1 MFRNYLLVT
10 FRNLFK
16 NRVFTFINII
26 GLGIALA
33 LCIVAFFNHMF
44 NYEFDRHHVNFES
57 IYRVNGFLD
66 MQGREQEYGSVPA
79 TLGLQVKNDIPG
91 IDKAARIA
99 RSGSPVK
106 VGNEIFPA
114 QISYVDPE
122 FMDMFTFPLIQGDG
136 KSLDGHG
143 NALLSSEMANK
154 LFGDE
159 FPVGKI
165 FSIVNDENREFTFTV
180 SGVFED
186 IPQNSSFRIDILTHF
201 DNFLQM
207 WHVNDADWKFNTT
220 ALFITVQDK
229 SFVPS
234 ITQQLKSYVEVQ
246 NRAREDFKIN
256 RFILVPLGDV
266 GDNSRTTWNS
276 GLFPSLH
283 PAAVIS
289 PPIMAVFILL
299 IACFNFANT
308 SIATFSKRLK
318 EIGLRKTFGGQR
330 SQLVSQFMFE
340 TFIICLLAL
349 FVAIAFA
356 QWLVPAY
363 SSLWSYMS
371 IELTFTKYPMFW
383 IFLVLLL
390 LVTGFVAGVYPALH
404 VSSFNPVTVIKGSS
418 SFGRTGKFSAILLTL
433 QFTISVMAL
442 VLGLIFTKNAH
453 FQRTV
458 DRGYDK
464 DNILVMPIP
473 PENVVSFR
481 NELLS
486 NPKVISAE
494 ATQHHIEWGTARRPV
509 KNEEKQLEV
518 DFLDVGPGYPST
530 MGLRLIEGRLFDEA
544 RAEADRSAGSV
555 LVNRSFIDGFGW
567 KEAIGQT
574 FTLNDTVKFIVIGV
588 VEDFYTH
595 GLWEKISP
603 TVVRLARTNRYYNLA
618 VRGKREDLP
627 ELLEFMKTK
636 WKEQGTNFIF
646 GGRLQEDVMQE
657 EKDIN
662 GSIMKVNIFLAIAAT
677 ILSLIGMYNMVSL
690 DVIKRTKEIGI
701 RKVQGAPVPIIMYL
715 VSRKFLIVL
724 LISSIIG
731 SVGGYF
737 LAYSLMDSIWDY
749 FVDIKAG
756 MLVLSALIM
765 ITATILTI
773 LFKISAAAMRN
784 PVISLRYE

>member
-10 FRNLFK
+10 FRNLLK
-16 NRVFTFINII
+16 NRVFTIINII

-33 LCIVAFFNHMF
+33 LCIVAFFNHVF
-44 NYEFDRHHVNFES
+44 NYEFDRNHVNFES
-57 IYRVNGFLD
+57 IYRVNSFRD

-79 TLGLQVKNDIPG
+79 TLGLQVRNDIPG
-91 IDKAARIA
+91 IQKASRIA

-106 VGNEIFPA
+106 IGDDVFPG
-114 QISYVDPE
+114 QISYVDPGFLE
-122 FMDMFTFPLIQGDG
+122 IFTFPLIHGEAS
-136 KSLDGHG
+136 SLDGHG
-143 NALLSSEMANK
+143 NAILNSEMANK
-154 LFGDE
+154 LFGNE
-159 FPVGKI
+159 YPVGKI
-165 FSIVNDENREFTFTV
+165 FSIVNDQNKEFTYTV

-186 IPQNSSFRIDILTHF
+186 MPENSSFRIDILTHF
-201 DNFLQM
+201 DNFLM
-207 WHVNDADWKFNTT
+207 MFNANDADWKFNTT
-220 ALFITVQDK
+220 ALFIQVQDK

-234 ITQQLKSYVEVQ
+234 ITQQLKSYIEVQ
-246 NRAREDFKIN
+246 NRAREDFRIN
-256 RFILVPLGDV
+256 RFTLVSFDDV

-289 PPIMAVFILL
+289 PPIMAIFILL

-371 IELTFTKYPMFW
+371 IELTFTEYPMFW
-383 IFLVLLL
+383 VFLVLLL
-390 LVTGFVAGVYPALH
+390 AITGFLAGVYPAIH
-404 VSSFNPVTVIKGSS
+404 VSSYNPVNVIKGAS

-442 VLGLIFTKNAH
+442 VLGLIFTKNAQ
-453 FQRTV
+453 FQKTV

-464 DNILVMPIP
+464 DNLLIMPLP
-473 PENVVSFR
+473 PENLVSFR
-481 NELLS
+481 NEVLS

-494 ATQHHIEWGTARRPV
+494 GTQHHIEWGTSRRPV
-509 KNEEKQLEV
+509 ENEEKQLEV
-518 DFLDVGPGYPST
+518 DFLEVGPGYPST
-530 MGLRLIEGRLFDEA
+530 MGLRLVEGRLFDES
-544 RAEADRSAGSV
+544 RADADRTSGSV
-555 LVNRSFIDGFGW
+555 IVNQTLLTGFGW
-567 KEAIGQT
+567 EEGIGHT
-574 FTLNDTVKFIVIGV
+574 FTLHDTVKFTVIGV
-588 VEDFYTH
+588 VENFYTN
-595 GLWEKISP
+595 GLWEKIEP
-603 TVVRLARTNRYYNLA
+603 TVVRLATTERYYNLA
-618 VRGKREDLP
+618 VRGKSEDLP
-627 ELLEFMKTK
+627 EILEFMKTR

-646 GGRLQEDVMQE
+646 GGRLQEDIMQQ

-662 GSIMKVNIFLAIAAT
+662 NSIMKVNIFLAIAAT

-701 RKVQGAPVPIIMYL
+701 RKVQGAPVPVIMYL
-715 VSRKFLIVL
+715 VSRKFLVVL
-724 LISSIIG
+724 LISSVIG
-731 SVGGYF
+731 CLGGYF
-737 LAYSLMDSIWDY
+737 MANSLMDSIWDY
-749 FVDIKAG
+749 FVSINAG
-756 MLVLSALIM
+756 MLILSAAIM
-765 ITATILTI
+765 VFATILTI
-773 LFKISAAAMRN
+773 TFKISAAAMRN